1 MRKFGMILATMLM
14 VVSLAACSKSL
25 SGITGSSSSSGYA
38 SSNSGSS
45 SSSVNTG
52 NMQSKNPS
60 TGYIEG
66 DLGDKMSTAWFDFTV
81 ESATLCA
88 MYDGYS
94 SNPGYQFLVM
104 DVSLK
109 NTFNEAVPMYDS
121 DFDVEWDDPDSFEL
135 PLWMTVNGEELTEEE
150 YMLPYHGSADITM
163 IFEVPEGVED
173 FIVYFDEYYEDDTA
187 GEVFAVYFT
196 PEQE

>member
-1 MRKFGMILATMLM
+1 MRKFGMVLVTMLM
-14 VVSLAACSKSL
+14 VVSLAACSKSI
-25 SGITGSSSSSGYA
+25 SGIPGTNSSSGYA
-38 SSNSGSS
+38 SNNSGASS
-45 SSSVNTG
+45 SSGNT
-52 NMQSKNPS
+52 QSKNPS

-121 DFDVEWDDPDSFEL
+121 DFDVEWDDPDSFEF
-135 PLWMTVNGEELTEEE
+135 PLWMSVNGEELTEEE
-150 YMLPYHGSADITM
+150 YELPYHGSLDITM
-163 IFEVPEGVED
+163 VFEVPEGIED
-173 FIVYFDEYYEDDTA
+173 FILYFDEYYEDDTA
-187 GEVFAVYFT
+187 GDVFAVYIT